1 MKITALTAS
10 LSESSTSNRLAQRI
24 LDTATELAAE
34 TAKEAAAELAAET
47 APADPQ
53 VTAPLETEVINL
65 RRLSHQ
71 LVDSMLTGVPS
82 DALDEVYAKLRTS
95 DAVVL
100 AAPVYNAAPIGL
112 LTMFLQLFP
121 EAGLRGIPVL
131 LASTGGTARHSL
143 AMDHHIR
150 PIIAYLKGL
159 ALPTTVFAATDDWGL
174 PEEQTGMCKRIEA
187 AVEELLELGS
197 GRGAGGTGNSRGA
210 STSGAHGTSRRVEPV
225 DEFDPN
231 TIAPFDQLLG
241 R

>member
-10 LSESSTSNRLAQRI
+10 LSESSTSHRLAQRI
-24 LDTATELAAE
+24 LD
-34 TAKEAAAELAAET
+34 AAAELATET
-47 APADPQ
+47 APETAAADPQ
-53 VTAPLETEVINL
+53 ATAPLETETINL
-65 RRLSHQ
+65 RGLAHQ

-82 DALDEVYAKLRTS
+82 DELDEVYAKLRTS
-95 DAVVL
+95 DTVVL

-150 PIIAYLKGL
+150 PLIAYLKGL

-174 PEEQTGMCKRIEA
+174 PEEQTGMRRRIEA
-187 AVEELLELGS
+187 AVEELLELASGS
-197 GRGAGGTGNSRGA
+197 GQGAGNSRGA

-225 DEFDPN
+225 DEFDPS
-231 TIAPFDQLLG
+231 TITPFDQLLG

>member
-10 LSESSTSNRLAQRI
+10 LSESSTSHRLAQRI
-24 LDTATELAAE
+24 LD
-34 TAKEAAAELAAET
+34 AAAELATEAAAET
-47 APADPQ
+47 AAETAAADPQ
-53 VTAPLETEVINL
+53 ATALIETEIINL
-65 RRLSHQ
+65 REFSHQ

-82 DALDEVYAKLRTS
+82 DELDEVYAKLRTA

-143 AMDHHIR
+143 ATDHHIR
-150 PIIAYLKGL
+150 PLIAYLKGL

-174 PEEQTGMCKRIEA
+174 PEEQTGMRRRIEA
-187 AVEELLELGS
+187 AVEELLELASGS
-197 GRGAGGTGNSRGA
+197 GQGAGNSRGA

-231 TIAPFDQLLG
+231 TITPFDQLLG
-241 R
+241 H

>member
-24 LDTATELAAE
+24 LDTATELVAE
-34 TAKEAAAELAAET
+34 TTPEAAPET
-47 APADPQ
+47 TAD
-53 VTAPLETEVINL
+53 PLETETINL
-65 RRLSHQ
+65 RELSHQ

-82 DALDEVYAKLRTS
+82 DELDEVYAKLRTS

-143 AMDHHIR
+143 AMDQHIR
-150 PIIAYLKGL
+150 PVIAYLKGL
-159 ALPTTVFAATDDWGL
+159 ALPTAVFAATDDWGL
-174 PEEQTGMCKRIEA
+174 PEEQTGMRRRIQA
-187 AVEELLELGS
+187 AVEELLDFTS
-197 GRGAGGTGNSRGA
+197 AGAGGAESSRGVG
-210 STSGAHGTSRRVEPV
+210 TPGAHGTSRRAEPV

-231 TIAPFDQLLG
+231 TIVPFEQLLG

>member
-24 LDTATELAAE
+24 LDATTELAAE
-34 TAKEAAAELAAET
+34 AAPEASSE
-47 APADPQ
+47 P
-53 VTAPLETEVINL
+53 VETEIINL
-65 RRLSHQ
+65 RELSHQ

-82 DALDEVYAKLRTS
+82 DQLDAVYTKLRAS

-121 EAGLRGIPVL
+121 DAGLRGIPVL

-143 AMDHHIR
+143 AMDQHIR
-150 PIIAYLKGL
+150 PVIAYLKGL
-159 ALPTTVFAATDDWGL
+159 ALPTAVFAATDDWGL
-174 PEEQTGMCKRIEA
+174 PEEQTGMRKRIEA
-187 AVEELLELGS
+187 AVRELLEFTSGS
-197 GRGAGGTGNSRGA
+197 GQGAGNSRGA
-210 STSGAHGTSRRVEPV
+210 VTSGAHGTSRRVEPV

-231 TIAPFDQLLG
+231 TITPFEQLLG

>member
-1 MKITALTAS
+1 MKITVLTAS

-24 LDTATELAAE
+24 LDTATELAA
-34 TAKEAAAELAAET
+34 AAATQT
-47 APADPQ
+47 APETTA
-53 VTAPLETEVINL
+53 APLETEVINL
-65 RRLSHQ
+65 RELSHQ

-143 AMDHHIR
+143 AMDQHIR

-159 ALPTTVFAATDDWGL
+159 ALPTAVFAATDDWGL
-174 PEEQTGMCKRIEA
+174 PEEQTGMRRRIQA
-187 AVEELLELGS
+187 AVEELLELASGS
-197 GRGAGGTGNSRGA
+197 GRGAGSSRGA
-210 STSGAHGTSRRVEPV
+210 STSGAQVASRGVEPV

-231 TIAPFDQLLG
+231 TITPFDQLLG
-241 R
+241 G

>member
-24 LDTATELAAE
+24 LDAAKQAAEAAPETAT
-34 TAKEAAAELAAET
+34 
-47 APADPQ
+47 ADPQ
-53 VTAPLETEVINL
+53 ASTAPLETEIINL
-65 RRLSHQ
+65 RGLAHQ

-82 DALDEVYAKLRTS
+82 DELDEVYAKLRTS
-95 DAVVL
+95 DAVIL

-131 LASTGGTARHSL
+131 LASTGGTARHSR
-143 AMDHHIR
+143 AMDQHIR
-150 PIIAYLKGL
+150 PVVAYLKGL

-174 PEEQTGMCKRIEA
+174 PEEQTGMRRRIEA
-187 AVEELLELGS
+187 AVEELLELTSGS
-197 GRGAGGTGNSRGA
+197 GQGAGNSRGA
-210 STSGAHGTSRRVEPV
+210 GTSGAHGTSRRVEPV

-231 TIAPFDQLLG
+231 TITPFDQLLG

>member
-24 LDTATELAAE
+24 LDAAKQAAEAAPETAT
-34 TAKEAAAELAAET
+34 
-47 APADPQ
+47 ADPQ
-53 VTAPLETEVINL
+53 ASTAPLETEIINL
-65 RRLSHQ
+65 REFSHQ

-82 DALDEVYAKLRTS
+82 DELDEVYAKLRAS

-143 AMDHHIR
+143 AMDQHIR
-150 PIIAYLKGL
+150 PLVAYLKGL
-159 ALPTTVFAATDDWGL
+159 TLPTAVFAATDDWGL
-174 PEEQTGMCKRIEA
+174 PEEQTGMRRRIEA
-187 AVEELLELGS
+187 AVEELLELAS
-197 GRGAGGTGNSRGA
+197 GQSAGGAGNSRGA
-210 STSGAHGTSRRVEPV
+210 STSGAHSTSCRAEPV

-231 TIAPFDQLLG
+231 TITPFDQLLG

>member
-10 LSESSTSNRLAQRI
+10 LSESSTSSRLAQRI
-24 LDTATELAAE
+24 LDAAKQAAEAAPETAT
-34 TAKEAAAELAAET
+34 
-47 APADPQ
+47 ADPQ
-53 VTAPLETEVINL
+53 ASTAPFETEIINL
-65 RRLSHQ
+65 RGLAHQ

-82 DALDEVYAKLRTS
+82 DELDEVYAKLRTA

-100 AAPVYNAAPIGL
+100 AAPIYNAAPIGL

-150 PIIAYLKGL
+150 PLIAYLKGL

-174 PEEQTGMCKRIEA
+174 PEEQTGMCRRIEA
-187 AVEELLELGS
+187 AVEELLELASGS
-197 GRGAGGTGNSRGA
+197 GQGAGNSRGA

-225 DEFDPN
+225 DEFDPS
-231 TIAPFDQLLG
+231 TITPFDQLLG

>member
-24 LDTATELAAE
+24 LDAAKQAAE
-34 TAKEAAAELAAET
+34 AAPET
-47 APADPQ
+47 AAADPQ
-53 VTAPLETEVINL
+53 ASTAPFETEIINL
-65 RRLSHQ
+65 CEFSHQ

-82 DALDEVYAKLRTS
+82 DELDEVYAKLRTS

-131 LASTGGTARHSL
+131 LASTGGTARHSM
-143 AMDHHIR
+143 AMDQHIR
-150 PIIAYLKGL
+150 PVIAYLKGL

-174 PEEQTGMCKRIEA
+174 PEEQTGMRKRIEA
-187 AVEELLELGS
+187 AVQELLELTSGS
-197 GRGAGGTGNSRGA
+197 GQGAGNSRGA

-231 TIAPFDQLLG
+231 TITPFDQLLG

>member
-10 LSESSTSNRLAQRI
+10 LSESSTSHRLAQRI
-24 LDTATELAAE
+24 LD
-34 TAKEAAAELAAET
+34 AAAELATET
-47 APADPQ
+47 AAADPQ
-53 VTAPLETEVINL
+53 ATALIETEIINL
-65 RRLSHQ
+65 REFSHQ

-82 DALDEVYAKLRTS
+82 DELDEVYAKLRTA

-143 AMDHHIR
+143 ATDHHIR
-150 PIIAYLKGL
+150 PLIAYLKGL

-174 PEEQTGMCKRIEA
+174 PEEQTGMRRRIQA
-187 AVEELLELGS
+187 AVEELLDFTS
-197 GRGAGGTGNSRGA
+197 AGAGGAESSRGA
-210 STSGAHGTSRRVEPV
+210 STSGAHGTSRRAEPV

-231 TIAPFDQLLG
+231 TITPFDQLLG

>member
-10 LSESSTSNRLAQRI
+10 LSESSTSSRLAQRI
-24 LDTATELAAE
+24 LDAAKQAAE
-34 TAKEAAAELAAET
+34 AAPET
-47 APADPQ
+47 AAADPQ
-53 VTAPLETEVINL
+53 ASTAPFETEIINL
-65 RRLSHQ
+65 REFSHQ

-82 DALDEVYAKLRTS
+82 DELDEVYAKLRTA

-100 AAPVYNAAPIGL
+100 AAPIYNAAPIGL

-143 AMDHHIR
+143 ATDHHIR
-150 PIIAYLKGL
+150 PLIAYLKGL

-174 PEEQTGMCKRIEA
+174 PEEQTGMRRRIEA
-187 AVEELLELGS
+187 AVEELLELTSGS
-197 GRGAGGTGNSRGA
+197 GQGAGNSRGA

-225 DEFDPN
+225 DEFDPS
-231 TIAPFDQLLG
+231 TITPFDQLLG

>member
-24 LDTATELAAE
+24 LDTAKQAT
-34 TAKEAAAELAAET
+34 ET
-47 APADPQ
+47 APETSAD
-53 VTAPLETEVINL
+53 PLETEIINL
-65 RRLSHQ
+65 RGMSHQ

-82 DALDEVYAKLRTS
+82 DALDEVHAKLRAS

-100 AAPVYNAAPIGL
+100 VAPVYNAAPIGL

-143 AMDHHIR
+143 AMDQHIR

-174 PEEQTGMCKRIEA
+174 PEEQTGMRRRIQA
-187 AVEELLELGS
+187 AVEELLELASGS
-197 GRGAGGTGNSRGA
+197 GRGAGNSRGA

-231 TIAPFDQLLG
+231 TITPFEQLLSG
-241 R
+241 

>member
-24 LDTATELAAE
+24 LD
-34 TAKEAAAELAAET
+34 AAAELATEAAAET
-47 APADPQ
+47 AAETAAADPQ
-53 VTAPLETEVINL
+53 ATALIETEIINL
-65 RRLSHQ
+65 REFSHQ

-82 DALDEVYAKLRTS
+82 DELDEVYTKLRAS

-143 AMDHHIR
+143 ATDHHIR
-150 PIIAYLKGL
+150 PLIAYLKGL

-174 PEEQTGMCKRIEA
+174 PEEQTGMRRRIEA
-187 AVEELLELGS
+187 AVEELLELTSGS
-197 GRGAGGTGNSRGA
+197 GQGAGNSQGA
-210 STSGAHGTSRRVEPV
+210 GSSGAHGTSRRVEPV
-225 DEFDPN
+225 DEFDPS
-231 TIAPFDQLLG
+231 TITPFDQLLG

>member
-10 LSESSTSNRLAQRI
+10 LSESSTSSRLAQRI
-24 LDTATELAAE
+24 LDAAKQAAEAAPETAT
-34 TAKEAAAELAAET
+34 
-47 APADPQ
+47 ADPQ
-53 VTAPLETEVINL
+53 ASTAPLETEIINL
-65 RRLSHQ
+65 REFSHQ

-82 DALDEVYAKLRTS
+82 DELDEVYAKLRTS

-143 AMDHHIR
+143 AMDQHIR
-150 PIIAYLKGL
+150 PVVAYLKGL

-174 PEEQTGMCKRIEA
+174 PEEQTGMRRRIEA
-187 AVEELLELGS
+187 AVEELLELTSGS
-197 GRGAGGTGNSRGA
+197 GQGAGNSRGA
-210 STSGAHGTSRRVEPV
+210 STSGAHGTSRRVEPI

-231 TIAPFDQLLG
+231 TITPFEQLLG
-241 R
+241 G

>member
-24 LDTATELAAE
+24 LD
-34 TAKEAAAELAAET
+34 AAAELATEAAPET

-53 VTAPLETEVINL
+53 ATALIETEIINL
-65 RRLSHQ
+65 RGLAHQ

-82 DALDEVYAKLRTS
+82 DELDEVY
-95 DAVVL
+95 AVVL

-143 AMDHHIR
+143 AMDQHIR
-150 PIIAYLKGL
+150 PVIAYLKGL
-159 ALPTTVFAATDDWGL
+159 ALPTAVFAATDDWGL
-174 PEEQTGMCKRIEA
+174 PEEQTGMRRRIEA
-187 AVEELLELGS
+187 AVEELLELTSGS
-197 GRGAGGTGNSRGA
+197 GQGAGNSRGA
-210 STSGAHGTSRRVEPV
+210 STSGTHGTSRRVEPV

-231 TIAPFDQLLG
+231 TITPFDQLLG

>member
-24 LDTATELAAE
+24 LD
-34 TAKEAAAELAAET
+34 AAAESASEPVEA
-47 APADPQ
+47 
-53 VTAPLETEVINL
+53 EVINL
-65 RRLSHQ
+65 RGFAHE

-82 DALDEVYAKLRTS
+82 AELDQAYARLQAS

-121 EAGLRGIPVL
+121 DAGLRGIPVL

-143 AMDHHIR
+143 AMDQHIR
-150 PIIAYLKGL
+150 PVIAYLKGL

-174 PEEQTGMCKRIEA
+174 PEEQTGMNRRIQA
-187 AVEELLELGS
+187 AADELIETAAGS
-197 GRGAGGTGNSRGA
+197 PRR
-210 STSGAHGTSRRVEPV
+210 SGPV

-231 TIAPFDQLLG
+231 SITPFDQLLG

>member
-10 LSESSTSNRLAQRI
+10 LSESSTSSRLAQRI
-24 LDTATELAAE
+24 LDAATELAAE
-34 TAKEAAAELAAET
+34 TAAATAAET
-47 APADPQ
+47 ASETVAADPQ
-53 VTAPLETEVINL
+53 ATALIETEIINL
-65 RRLSHQ
+65 REFSHQ

-82 DALDEVYAKLRTS
+82 DELDEVYAKLRTA

-100 AAPVYNAAPIGL
+100 AAPIYNAAPIGL

-143 AMDHHIR
+143 ATDHHIR
-150 PIIAYLKGL
+150 PLIAYLKGL

-174 PEEQTGMCKRIEA
+174 PEEQTGMRKRIEA
-187 AVEELLELGS
+187 AVEELLELASGS
-197 GRGAGGTGNSRGA
+197 GQGAGNSRGA
-210 STSGAHGTSRRVEPV
+210 STSGAHGTPRRVEPV

-231 TIAPFDQLLG
+231 TITPFDQLLG

>member
-24 LDTATELAAE
+24 LD
-34 TAKEAAAELAAET
+34 AAAELATEAAPET

-53 VTAPLETEVINL
+53 ATALIETEIINL
-65 RRLSHQ
+65 RGLAHQ

-82 DALDEVYAKLRTS
+82 DELDEVYAKLRAS

-143 AMDHHIR
+143 AMDQHIR
-150 PIIAYLKGL
+150 PLVAYLKGL
-159 ALPTTVFAATDDWGL
+159 TLPTAVFAATDDWGL
-174 PEEQTGMCKRIEA
+174 PEEQTGMRRRIEA
-187 AVEELLELGS
+187 AVEELLELAS
-197 GRGAGGTGNSRGA
+197 GQSAGGAGNSRGA
-210 STSGAHGTSRRVEPV
+210 STSGAHSTSCRAEPV

-231 TIAPFDQLLG
+231 TITPFDQLLG

>member
-1 MKITALTAS
+1 
-10 LSESSTSNRLAQRI
+10 
-24 LDTATELAAE
+24 
-34 TAKEAAAELAAET
+34 
-47 APADPQ
+47 
-53 VTAPLETEVINL
+53 
-65 RRLSHQ
+65 
-71 LVDSMLTGVPS
+71 MLTGVPS
-82 DALDEVYAKLRTS
+82 DELDEVYAKLRTS

-143 AMDHHIR
+143 AMDQHIR
-150 PIIAYLKGL
+150 PVIAYLKGL
-159 ALPTTVFAATDDWGL
+159 ALPTAVFAATDDWGL
-174 PEEQTGMCKRIEA
+174 PEEQTGMRRRIEA
-187 AVEELLELGS
+187 AVEELLELTSGS
-197 GRGAGGTGNSRGA
+197 GQGVGNSRGA

-231 TIAPFDQLLG
+231 TITPFDQLLG

>member
-24 LDTATELAAE
+24 LDAAKQAAEAAPETAT
-34 TAKEAAAELAAET
+34 
-47 APADPQ
+47 ADPQ
-53 VTAPLETEVINL
+53 ASTAPLETEIINL
-65 RRLSHQ
+65 RGLAHQ

-82 DALDEVYAKLRTS
+82 DELDEVYAKLRTS
-95 DAVVL
+95 DAVIL

-143 AMDHHIR
+143 AMDQHIR
-150 PIIAYLKGL
+150 PVVAYLKGL

-174 PEEQTGMCKRIEA
+174 PEEQTGMRRRIEA
-187 AVEELLELGS
+187 AVEELLELTSGS
-197 GRGAGGTGNSRGA
+197 GQGAGNSRGA
-210 STSGAHGTSRRVEPV
+210 GTSGAHGTSRRVEPV

-231 TIAPFDQLLG
+231 TITPFDQLLG